1 MNMIDSGRMA
11 EATRLTRAGRLAEA
25 TALLRGG
32 FGGDLTTNGTAAG
45 PPVDGWQGPTL
56 DLQAEPLA
64 ETATGGEQWLTRSF
78 ANPFGRRDYRL
89 FVPAAAENGNEKRPL
104 LVMLHGCTQSPD
116 DFAAGTAMN
125 RLAVEAGCIV
135 AWPGQCQSANMQRCW
150 NWFQPNDQ
158 ERARGEPS
166 IIAGITREVMR
177 DHAVDPERVYVA
189 GLSAGGAEAAV
200 LAATYPELYA
210 AFGVHSGL
218 AYGAARDVPSAF
230 QAMREP
236 APGWPVTSGGRK
248 MPVIVVHGD
257 RDATV
262 HPGNGQA
269 VIRQAVGTLETTVER
284 GAVPNGHAWTR
295 TRHLDPAGETLAEH
309 WQVHGLGHAWSGG
322 DASGSYTDPRGPDA
336 SRAMLDF
343 FLRQRNTPAAAG

>member
-1 MNMIDSGRMA
+1 MNMLDSGRMA

-25 TALLRGG
+25 TALLRGAL
-32 FGGDLTTNGTAAG
+32 GGAPAAT
-45 PPVDGWQGPTL
+45 PPADDWQGPTL
-56 DLQAEPLA
+56 DLRAEPVADAPAPDGQLL
-64 ETATGGEQWLTRSF
+64 QRSY

-89 FVPAAAENGNEKRPL
+89 FVPAAAGNEPCPL
-104 LVMLHGCTQSPD
+104 LVMLHGCTQNPD
-116 DFAAGTAMN
+116 DFAAGTRMN
-125 RLAVEAGCIV
+125 RLAAEAGLIV
-135 AWPGQCQSANMQRCW
+135 AWPGQCQAANPQRCW
-150 NWFQPNDQ
+150 NWFQPTDQ

-166 IIAGITREVMR
+166 LIAGITREVMR
-177 DHAVDPERVYVA
+177 DHAVDAGRVYVA
-189 GLSAGGAEAAV
+189 GLSAGGAKAAV
-200 LAATYPELYA
+200 LAATWPDLYA

-218 AYGAARDVPSAF
+218 AYGAASDVPSAF

-236 APGWPVTSGGRK
+236 APGKPAATGGRP

-262 HPGNGQA
+262 HPGNGLA

-284 GAVPNGHAWTR
+284 GRVPNGHAWTC
-295 TRHLDPAGETLAEH
+295 TRHLDGAGRVQAEH

-322 DASGSYTDPRGPDA
+322 DAAGSYTDPRGPDA

-343 FLRQRNTPAAAG
+343 FLSHRRAGVTGG